1 LDPGKEG
8 GFRINADAILTNKSI
23 GAGLFVPLD
32 KNDNVSV
39 GGGVRKPFEEK
50 KAEIFAGFEIKM

>member
-1 LDPGKEG
+1 
-8 GFRINADAILTNKSI
+8 LTNKSI